1 MNLPQTNKPRIVIIG
16 GGFAG
21 MNLAKSLRNAPAQ
34 VVLIDKNNYHTFQ
47 PLLYQVATAGLEPD
61 SITYP
66 LRKIFNRYDD
76 FYFRVATAQEV
87 DTNHNLVI
95 TDRGTIEYD
104 YLVVA
109 LGAETNYFGNKQIER
124 HSMPMKSVREALDLR
139 SLILQNFED
148 ALITKDIQERER
160 LMNIVIV
167 GGGPTGVELAGAL
180 AELRKW
186 ILPKDYPDLDFRQM
200 KIHLMEG
207 QSRLLGGM
215 SEEASQK
222 SEEFLQKMEVEIWT
236 NTLVKDFDGSEIHT
250 NTNKKLSSKTLI
262 WAAGVKG
269 CPIKGISSEKSG
281 RVVVDDEL
289 RVKDHDNIFAIGDLA
304 SVESDEINH
313 GYPMLA
319 SVATQQGVFLAKNF
333 RRMLAGV
340 NTQPFKYNDK
350 GTMATVGRN
359 RAVVDLPNIKFQG
372 RIAWYAWMFI
382 HLILLVGFR
391 NRVVALIN
399 WVWSYLNYDKGIRL
413 IIRPFERQ
421 ATVTKP
427 DLEEVEY

>member
-21 MNLAKSLRNAPAQ
+21 MNLAKHLKNSPAQ

-66 LRKIFNRYDD
+66 LRKIFNHYPD
-76 FYFRVATAQEV
+76 FYFRVASAQKV
-87 DTNHNLVI
+87 DPENNLVI
-95 TDRGTIEYD
+95 TDRGTVNYD
-104 YLVVA
+104 YLVIA
-109 LGAETNYFGNKQIER
+109 LGAETNYFGNKQIE
-124 HSMPMKSVREALDLR
+124 HYSMPMKSVREALDLR

-148 ALITKDIQERER
+148 ALITKTVEERER

-207 QSRLLGGM
+207 QSRLLGTM
-215 SEEASQK
+215 SGEASEK
-222 SEEFLQKMEVEIWT
+222 AAEFLQKMGVEIWT
-236 NTLVKDFDGSEIHT
+236 NTMVSDFDGQEVTT
-250 NTNKKLSSKTLI
+250 NANKKLPAKTLI

-269 CPIKGISSEKSG
+269 CGIKGIEAERSG
-281 RVVVDDEL
+281 RIIVDQEL
-289 RVKDHDNIFAIGDLA
+289 KVSGHSNLFVIGDLA
-304 SVESDEINH
+304 EVNDPENPL

-319 SVATQQGVFLAKNF
+319 SVATQQGVYLAKSF
-333 RRMLAGV
+333 KLRLSGKKTR
-340 NTQPFKYNDK
+340 PFKYNDK

-359 RAVVDLPNIKFQG
+359 RAVVDLPKMKFQG

-399 WVWSYLNYDKGIRL
+399 WVWSYINYDKGIRL
-413 IIRPFERQ
+413 IIRPFER
-421 ATVTKP
+421 KP
-427 DLEEVEY
+427 VSVKPKLEEMEV